1 MMLKKFAWMVLTGVF
16 VSAQAPA
23 QEQLFELSAE
33 QWARPRQGEVL
44 VAYPSLRAA
53 LAAFDAAPRALLQIR
68 YPGGEEGSLWA
79 GELRDWLVALGVPSS
94 RIQVQPGTRK
104 PEYIELVVDTGEVS
118 LP

>member
-1 MMLKKFAWMVLTGVF
+1 MSKKLGWIVLILSCVGAEAF
-16 VSAQAPA
+16 A

-33 QWARPRQGEVL
+33 QWARPRQGEAL

-53 LAAFDAAPRALLQIR
+53 VTALDATPDAMLQIR

-79 GELRDWLVALGVPSS
+79 GELRDWLIALGVPAS

-104 PEYIELVVDTGEVS
+104 PEYIELVVDTGEGS
-118 LP
+118 LQ